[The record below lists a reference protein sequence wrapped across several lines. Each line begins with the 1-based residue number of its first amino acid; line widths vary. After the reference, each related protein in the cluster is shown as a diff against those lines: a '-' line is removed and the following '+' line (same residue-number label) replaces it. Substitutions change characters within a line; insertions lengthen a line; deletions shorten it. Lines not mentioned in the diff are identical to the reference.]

1 MKDRVILDVMEDV
14 FFTLRMIPWKFC
26 VDISIRSKSGRGV
39 KKGGTWKTVKF
50 QTHGGQGHSWHH
62 EWCFFTLR
70 KVHWKFHVDILI
82 RSVSGRGVKKG
93 GYLEDI
99 EGSWLET
106 WRTGS
111 FLTSWMMFFYPM
123 EDTLKISCWYFN
135 YNCVR
140 KGGQKGEYLEDVEGS
155 WPETW
160 RIESFLMSWR
170 MFFTLKKIPW
180 KFRVDIFMGSVFV

>member
-1 MKDRVILDVMEDV
+1 MCQE
-14 FFTLRMIPWKFC
+14 
-26 VDISIRSKSGRGV
+26 G
-39 KKGGTWKTVKF
+39 
-50 QTHGGQGHSWHH
+50 
-62 EWCFFTLR
+62 
-70 KVHWKFHVDILI
+70 
-82 RSVSGRGVKKG
+82 GVKKG

-140 KGGQKGEYLEDVEGS
+140 KWGSRRGG
-155 WPETW
+155 TW
-160 RIESFLMSWR
+160 RKMRVPDWRYAWQGHSWHYEWY
-170 MFFTLKKIPW
+170 FFTLRKIPWTFRVDIPIGSVSGRGGVKKGGTWRTLRVPEQTHGGHSHSWRHEWCFFTPRKIPW
-180 KFRVDIFMGSVFV
+180 KFCVDISIISVSGRGGQEGGTWRTLRVPDPWHVGQGHP